1 MHRCGRKLRWRRVGC
16 RLFVQPPSAWRELMN
31 ENLMNVVVCP
41 RPGTLIVEQ
50 RPVPE
55 PGPGEVLVRVK
66 RVGMCGT
73 DMHIFRGV
81 QPYLS
86 YPRVMGHELSGE
98 LVDARDG
105 SGMAAGEPVY
115 VVPYFS
121 CGTCSA
127 CRKGRPNCCM
137 SLTVL
142 GVHRDGGLAEYVSV
156 PQKFV
161 FSARGISL
169 DEAAMIEFLAIG
181 AHAVRRADLRPGQRV
196 LVSGSGPIGIACAMF
211 SKLRGG
217 EVTVIDSR
225 PERLAFCRDKLG
237 IPHVVDLSSDVSAGL
252 QEITGGDM
260 FDVVFDATGNAG
272 AMEKGF
278 SYVAHGGTY
287 VLVSVVNAD
296 IRFSDP
302 EFHKREITLKGSR
315 NATAEDFDLVLES
328 IRAGLVPT
336 ADLQTHRAP
345 MRELPSAIE
354 QWLKPESRV
363 IKAMVEF

>member
-1 MHRCGRKLRWRRVGC
+1 M
-16 RLFVQPPSAWRELMN
+16 SN
-31 ENLMNVVVCP
+31 NLMDVVVCP
-41 RPGTLIVEQ
+41 RPGTLVIEQ

-66 RVGMCGT
+66 RVGICGT

-98 LVDARDG
+98 LVAAPDG
-105 SGMAAGEPVY
+105 SDLTAGEPVY
-115 VVPYFS
+115 VVPCFS
-121 CGTCSA
+121 CGECSA
-127 CRKGRPNCCM
+127 CRKDRPNCCM

-142 GVHRDGGLAEYVSV
+142 GVHRDGGLAEYISV
-156 PQKFV
+156 PEKFV

-181 AHAVRRADLRPGQRV
+181 AHAVRRADIRSGQRV
-196 LVSGSGPIGIACAMF
+196 LVSGSGPIGIACALF
-211 SKLRGG
+211 SKLHGG
-217 EVTVIDSR
+217 EVAVIDSR
-225 PERLAFCRDKLG
+225 PERLALCREKLG
-237 IPHVVDLSSDVSAGL
+237 IPHVVNLSPDVSASL
-252 QEITGGDM
+252 LTISGGDM
-260 FDVVFDATGNAG
+260 FDVVFDATGNPD

-315 NATAEDFDLVLES
+315 NATAQDFALVLES
-328 IRAGLVPT
+328 MRAGLIPT
-336 ADLQTHRAP
+336 ADLHTHRAP
-345 MRELPSAIE
+345 MRDLPTTIDR
-354 QWLKPESRV
+354 WLKPESRV
-363 IKAMVEF
+363 VKAMVEF